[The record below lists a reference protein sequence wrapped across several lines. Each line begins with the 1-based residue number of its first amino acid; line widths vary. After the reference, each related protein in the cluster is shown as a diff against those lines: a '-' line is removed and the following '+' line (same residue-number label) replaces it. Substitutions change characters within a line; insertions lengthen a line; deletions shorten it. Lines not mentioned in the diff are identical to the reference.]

1 MKPISRRDNGAPL
14 NLLDTLAAA
23 ADAQKNIVM
32 LPIDRITIDQRL
44 QVRVD
49 GLHEETVQKYMTAL
63 ENGEHLREIRV
74 YKLEDDI
81 LLLSSGFHR
90 IEAYRRSGHEEIPAE
105 LLTGTRQEA
114 IEDALEDNRRH
125 GLPLTTRDLKSFLL
139 ERLQDGSWVGVSHR
153 VLAQRL
159 GVSHTAIGKW
169 LSEVATGN
177 QLPVEQRTIGADGKT
192 RNTQKIREANQQRA
206 KPEITPG
213 IKPVS
218 DEALKSRTVAQ
229 AKNQIAY
236 LKGEIDYTMML
247 IEQQQRKEQPD
258 KQYLADLNKRLS
270 ALQKRRDA
278 IAETLPTQPDTVRQ
292 VSVDWS
298 GETPVV
304 KEMTSVDKARSI
316 VKKMSGLLSEL
327 TDTLRRDST
336 DWTDEEWNAV
346 SSDFQRFL
354 ERCDALLTPDE

>member
-1 MKPISRRDNGAPL
+1 MKPISRRDSGAPL

-32 LPIDRITIDQRL
+32 LPIDSITVDQRL

-49 GLHEETVQKYMTAL
+49 GLHAETVEKYVTAL
-63 ENGEHLREIRV
+63 ENGENLREIRV
-74 YKLEDDI
+74 YKLADGT

-90 IEAYRRSGHEEIPAE
+90 IEAYRRSGYEEIPAE
-105 LLTGTRQEA
+105 LIPGTRQEA

-139 ERLQDGSWVGVSHR
+139 ERLQDGSWVGVSQR

-177 QLPVEQRTIGADGKT
+177 QFPVEQKTTGADGKT

-218 DEALKSRTVAQ
+218 DEALKPRSEAQ

-247 IEQQQRKEQPD
+247 IEQQQRKEHPD

-270 ALQKRRDA
+270 VLQQRRDA
-278 IAETLPTQPDTVRQ
+278 IAATLPTQPDTVKQ
-292 VSVDWS
+292 VTVDWS
-298 GETPVV
+298 GETPAVR
-304 KEMTSVDKARSI
+304 EMTSADKARGI
-316 VKKMSGLLSEL
+316 INKMGGLLEEL
-327 TDTLRRDST
+327 SDTLRRDG
-336 DWTDEEWNAV
+336 DEWTVEEWDNISAA
-346 SSDFQRFL
+346 FQTFL
-354 ERCDALLTPDE
+354 NRCQALVTEE

>member
-258 KQYLADLNKRLS
+258 KQYLADLNKRL
-270 ALQKRRDA
+270 AVLQSRRDA
-278 IAETLPTQPDTVRQ
+278 IAETLPTQPDTVKQ

-304 KEMTSVDKARSI
+304 SEMTSAQKARGI
-316 VKKMSGLLSEL
+316 IGNMGGLLDKLSEV
-327 TDTLRRDST
+327 LRRDG
-336 DWTDEEWNAV
+336 DEWTVEEWNAV
-346 SSDFQRFL
+346 SSDFSRFL
-354 ERCDALLTPDE
+354 DRCQALVAEE